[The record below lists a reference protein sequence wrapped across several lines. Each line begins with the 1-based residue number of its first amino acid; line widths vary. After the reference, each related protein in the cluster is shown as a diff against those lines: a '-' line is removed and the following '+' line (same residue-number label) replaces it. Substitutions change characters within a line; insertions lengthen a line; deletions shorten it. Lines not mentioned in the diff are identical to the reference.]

1 MAADF
6 IRSGFWFEGT
16 TNEILELHARER
28 PNAVALVDARGRLT
42 YGELFAAAQRL
53 AAAFLEQGLTREDV
67 IAIQLPNCNEFA
79 VAINAAMLAGIPF
92 CQIHH
97 GFRSREVEFVLR
109 FIGARAVVVP
119 STLRGFDYVAMVQA
133 LQPSLPKLEVIAVA
147 GEGVPAGCFDLR
159 AALDTPR
166 VLRAPRPHGNDV
178 CRFAFT
184 SGTTGDPKAVTHSYN
199 TSAAAARSSV
209 RDQNVSSD
217 SALLLFLPVGLN
229 WGLGMTKQALISGC
243 KLVYLERF
251 DATEVLRLIERERI
265 THFVTAP
272 ASLISVVDAPELA
285 AYDLSSLRNVVSGG
299 ASTPVE
305 VLRRARERLPS
316 VRVTEMYG
324 MLETGAQARTAL
336 DEDPEAVAGTVGRPI
351 REMQIRVVDDEGR
364 EAPAASVGEIVCRG
378 PSVMLGYHHNDEANR
393 RAFTAEGWFRTGDLG
408 FFDAAGRL
416 TIAGRKKE
424 MIIRGGANVY
434 PRELEE
440 VLFTHPKIADAAV
453 VGLPHPTLGETV
465 AACVVLRAGES
476 LTFEELIAFLAPK
489 IAKYKLPEQLACF
502 DAFPRTPTGK
512 VQKGPLAELARAAR

>member
-1 MAADF
+1 MQRDF
-6 IRSGFWFEGT
+6 TGAGFWFERT
-16 TNEILELHARER
+16 TNEILEVHARER
-28 PNAVALVDARGRLT
+28 PAAVALVDARGRLT
-42 YGELFAAAQRL
+42 YAEYLAAAQRL
-53 AAAFLEQGLTREDV
+53 AAAFLERGLTREDV

-79 VAINAAMLAGIPF
+79 VAINAAMMAGIPF
-92 CQIHH
+92 CQVHH

-109 FIGARAVVVP
+109 FIGARAVIVP
-119 STLRGFDYVAMVQA
+119 SQLRGFDYVEMLRA
-133 LQPSLPKLEVIAVA
+133 LRPSLPKLELIAAV
-147 GEGVPAGCFDLR
+147 GDDVPGGCFDLR
-159 AALDTPR
+159 AALAAPR
-166 VLRAPRPHGNDV
+166 VLNAQRPHGNDI

-199 TSAAAARSSV
+199 TSAAAARSSA
-209 RDQNVSSD
+209 RDQAVNSD

-251 DATEVLRLIERERI
+251 EAAEVLRLIERERI

-272 ASLISVVDAPELA
+272 ASLISIIDAPNLA
-285 AYDLSSLRNVVSGG
+285 EYDLSSLRNIISGG

-305 VLRRARERLPS
+305 VLKRARRRLPL

-336 DEDPEAVAGTVGRPI
+336 DDDPEEVAGTVGRPI
-351 REMQIRVVDDEGR
+351 LEMQIRIADDEGR
-364 EAPAASVGEIVCRG
+364 AAPDGSVGEITCYG
-378 PSVMLGYHHNDEANR
+378 PSLMLGYHHNDDANR
-393 RAFTAEGWFRTGDLG
+393 RAFTEDGWFRTGDLG

-416 TIAGRKKE
+416 TVAGRKKE

-434 PRELEE
+434 PREIEE

-453 VGLPHPTLGETV
+453 VGLPHPSLGETV

-476 LTFEELIAFLAPK
+476 LSFDELIAFLAPK

-512 VQKGPLAELARAAR
+512 VQKGPLAELAMAAR